1 MAGDP
6 GRSRTGLLGG
16 GPLILLTIGTM
27 FPFDR
32 LVRAVDRW
40 AAEHLDEEVFAQ
52 IGEQGVY
59 QPSHMRW
66 TRQMPQQEFATLID
80 RSRLLIAHAGTGSFF
95 LAAEKARPIVLFP
108 RRASLKE
115 HTTDH
120 QIATARWLGRKRGVY
135 VAMTEDELP
144 SAITQALAQPDVV
157 VDRVAPFAPEP
168 FIARLREA
176 LLR

>member
-1 MAGDP
+1 MASAA
-6 GRSRTGLLGG
+6 GRSRTGFLGG
-16 GPLILLTIGTM
+16 CPVILLTIGTM
-27 FPFDR
+27 LPFDR
-32 LVRAVDRW
+32 LVRTVDRW
-40 AAEHLDEEVFAQ
+40 VAEHPNEEVFAQ
-52 IGEQGVY
+52 IGDQGVY
-59 QPSHMRW
+59 EPEHMRW
-66 TRQMPQQEFATLID
+66 TRLMAPQEFATLMD

-95 LAAEKARPIVLFP
+95 LAAEKRCPIVLFP

-120 QIATARWLGRKRGVY
+120 QVATARWLGRKPGVY

-144 SAITQALAQPDVV
+144 AAIAQALARPDAV

-176 LLR
+176 LLN